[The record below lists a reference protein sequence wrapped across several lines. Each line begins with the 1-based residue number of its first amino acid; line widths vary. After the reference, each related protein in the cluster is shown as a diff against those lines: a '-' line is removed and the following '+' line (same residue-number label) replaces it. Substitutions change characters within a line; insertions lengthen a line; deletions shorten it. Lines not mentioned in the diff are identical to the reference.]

1 MRITLFDKGAPDT
14 AICVLE
20 NTGRMSRG
28 STHRR
33 NLANNAVGGGGKSTM
48 GIRYSHDSILRPVK
62 FFFCLYTTKI
72 IIQKNIS
79 ILICP
84 SSS

>member
-62 FFFCLYTTKI
+62 FFSVCTPPK
-72 IIQKNIS
+72 
-79 ILICP
+79 
-84 SSS
+84 